1 MAADESAKAHEP
13 GKRLWFVP
21 DAYLPPP
28 KPAEPLVNHE
38 AVCLL
43 NASKHDAHVT
53 LTVYFEDREPIRDI
67 RVSLPAERCLHL
79 RLDKPEALGGA
90 EIPVGVPYALRV
102 ESDTNIIVQ
111 HSRLDVTQNNLALFT
126 SIAYSEE

>member
-1 MAADESAKAHEP
+1 MAADLSAEAGRAAKADAP

-43 NASKHDAHVT
+43 NASKRDAHVT
-53 LTVYFEDREPIRDI
+53 LTVYFEDREAI
-67 RVSLPAERCLHL
+67 RVAAPGGGYFLGGTTELHNALPAENVAAFI
-79 RLDKPEALGGA
+79 DSA
-90 EIPVGVPYALRV
+90 EEFGRYPLSL
-102 ESDTNIIVQ
+102 E
-111 HSRLDVTQNNLALFT
+111 
-126 SIAYSEE
+126 

>member
-1 MAADESAKAHEP
+1 LATDAP

-43 NASKHDAHVT
+43 NASKRDARVT
-53 LTVYFEDREPIRDI
+53 LTVYFEDREPIREI
-67 RVSLPAERCLHL
+67 RVALPAERCIHL
-79 RLDKPEALGGA
+79 RLDKPEALGGVT
-90 EIPVGVPYALRV
+90 IPVGVPYALRV
-102 ESDTNIIVQ
+102 ESDVNIIVH
-111 HSRLDVTQNNLALFT
+111 HSRLDVTQDNLALFT
-126 SIAYSEE
+126 SIAYPGE